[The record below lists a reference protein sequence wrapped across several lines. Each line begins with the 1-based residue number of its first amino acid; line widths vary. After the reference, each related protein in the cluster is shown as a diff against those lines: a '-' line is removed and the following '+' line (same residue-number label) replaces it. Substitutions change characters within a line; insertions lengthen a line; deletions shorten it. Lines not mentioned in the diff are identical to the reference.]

1 MKIEI
6 YQINHLRDLHQVKF
20 ICSESLEKFQ
30 GSSDIESHIY
40 DKVFDGSVPC
50 SNLEEVYTLFNTSC
64 PDGHVG
70 HSLSVSDIVKVCHNQ
85 PGLEMGFYY
94 CDNVGFKKVSFEPAK
109 AFSKVNK
116 PRSSLSDVINEAN
129 AIKDTRPSIEK
140 LNNQNKITDTQ
151 IDL

>member
-6 YQINHLRDLHQVKF
+6 YQINHLRDLYQVKF

-94 CDNVGFKKVSFEPAK
+94 CDNVGFKKIDFEPIK
-109 AFSKVNK
+109 AFSKINK
-116 PRSSLSDVINEAN
+116 SRSSLNEVIHEADALKDVQPLSS
-129 AIKDTRPSIEK
+129 KG
-140 LNNQNKITDTQ
+140 NKVVNREEPR
-151 IDL
+151 